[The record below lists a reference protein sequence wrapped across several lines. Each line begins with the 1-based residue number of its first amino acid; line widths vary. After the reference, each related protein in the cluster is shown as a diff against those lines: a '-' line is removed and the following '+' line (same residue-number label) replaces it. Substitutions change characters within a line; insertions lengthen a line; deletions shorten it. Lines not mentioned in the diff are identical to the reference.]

1 MSSPVPETTLS
12 LAFACLPA
20 PLRLAGHTRFDVDVP
35 PGGTPTPLSREPTPR
50 LPATSS
56 TLPPL
61 QGKGGSMHMYR
72 RQANFFG
79 GQGIVGAQV
88 G

>member
-1 MSSPVPETTLS
+1 
-12 LAFACLPA
+12 
-20 PLRLAGHTRFDVDVP
+20 
-35 PGGTPTPLSREPTPR
+35 LSRSLQPTVP
-50 LPATSS
+50 
-56 TLPPL
+56 

-88 G
+88 GL